1 VIRSQP
7 EDAKKK
13 IEFVREAISL
23 FESGQKI
30 SVR

>member
-7 EDAKKK
+7 EDAKK